1 MEDIKNKLIE
11 KLNYFKDGS
20 LTMEDLLKEILDIID
35 IEEREN
41 NEEEAVSTK
50 GPKYPKKKKEK
61 MKKKQK
67 EDNEENIDNED
78 TEEMEDIEEME
89 KTEEEEMSKYTEKEY
104 FLFSDRIFN
113 SEKFNGLRTDQLVE
127 DIKLYKPDI
136 YIDHQEKVSDKVF
149 IKEIFS
155 RDGNWYLKL
164 VGDKNILEKFNHLSP
179 SIVKDEKNEI
189 YTISEISLTNNP
201 KLPQSEV
208 IEVGKYS
215 ASWEVLPKNFKKFIL
230 IKNDFKSLKLFN
242 KFNRDKIEVKE
253 EGSLSIN
260 SLKESIIKNLISER
274 EDLYK

>member
-1 MEDIKNKLIE
+1 MEDLKNMLIE

-20 LTMEDLLKEILDIID
+20 LTIEDLIKDILEMIDLENMKKDNKEENK
-35 IEEREN
+35 EE
-41 NEEEAVSTK
+41 
-50 GPKYPKKKKEK
+50 YKKEEK
-61 MKKKQK
+61 
-67 EDNEENIDNED
+67 
-78 TEEMEDIEEME
+78 DI
-89 KTEEEEMSKYTEKEY
+89 EEEEMSKYIEKEY

-155 RDGNWYLKL
+155 KDGNWYLKL
-164 VGDKNILEKFNHLSP
+164 VGDKNILEKYNHLSP

-253 EGSLSIN
+253 DNGLNIN
-260 SLKESIIKNLISER
+260 TLKENIIKNLISER
-274 EDLYK
+274 ENLYK